1 MKKTITLTESE
12 LIGMVKRIA
21 EQVNLNDYSAE
32 DFYDVFFQVFRQWIS
47 ERLGEDS
54 KKYPMSLL
62 LKKYG
67 PEFAE
72 QKGLIH
78 RGARS
83 EFDSS
88 HYSLEHY
95 GRELV
100 KKAHYTLPASYKD
113 EKFTEKYAKAIPHFI
128 SMLELPSFVN
138 LTFTENEPNRV
149 RLNIDTNYDEWLKYP
164 TRYNVSEYNIT
175 QKLKK
180 IFEDFGGVDFG
191 NPAHGEV
198 EMNYNSSLYENS
210 SAEWVKK
217 VLNKTLKKSIRELPI
232 GHLLHSIRFKP
243 SSSGGDITLVFKD
256 RATFEG
262 KRRMTEQ
269 TRELLTQLGYG
280 PNLKTDYR

>member
-1 MKKTITLTESE
+1 MKKILTLTESE
-12 LIGMVKRIA
+12 LIGVVRRIT

-32 DFYDVFFQVFRQWIS
+32 DFFDVFFQVFRQWVF
-47 ERLGEDS
+47 EKLGEES

-72 QKGLIH
+72 EKGLVH

-95 GRELV
+95 GKELV
-100 KKAHYTLPASYKD
+100 KNAHYTLPASYKD
-113 EKFTEKYAKAIPHFI
+113 EKFTEKYAKAIPHFV
-128 SMLELPSFVN
+128 SMLELPSFVS
-138 LTFTENEPNRV
+138 LSFVENEPNRV
-149 RLNIDTNYDEWLKYP
+149 KLSINVNFDEWMKSPKKYS
-164 TRYNVSEYNIT
+164 VSEYSILS
-175 QKLKK
+175 KLKK
-180 IFEDFGGVDFG
+180 TFEDFGGVDFG

-198 EMNYNSSLYENS
+198 EMNYSSMKDS
-210 SAEWVKK
+210 VADEWVKK

-243 SSSGGDITLVFKD
+243 STGGGEISLVFKD
-256 RATFEG
+256 RATYEG
-262 KRRMTEQ
+262 KRKMTDQ